1 MWFEREA
8 ITKWTRTS
16 HYPVVQERLELQNR
30 QRDIAERNAE
40 EELRQ
45 LKSSVQS
52 LNRVCQHSETRE
64 LLQRVE
70 KQVQPSSGTQTNV
83 TSDCAL

>member
-1 MWFEREA
+1 M
-8 ITKWTRTS
+8 
-16 HYPVVQERLELQNR
+16 QERLELQNR